1 MTDAKKTALYNKHKE
16 LKAKMLPFAG
26 WMMPIQYQ
34 GVIAEHR
41 TVREACGVFDVS
53 HMGEVRVK
61 GSNACA
67 FLNYLTINDV
77 SILKPGQGQYS
88 AMLNQ
93 EGGVVDDLILYC
105 LADDDYLL
113 CINAANTESDTA
125 WIHDQAQSFG
135 LDGLDVE
142 DQSESWGQLAVQGP
156 KSQAAI
162 ETLIADENKAVLDKL
177 AYMGIAEVRFEAG
190 STKTALLART
200 GYTGEH
206 GYEIYAAPDLC
217 ANLFSALVD
226 QNLAAPVG
234 LGARDTLRL
243 EACYLL
249 YGQDMNQTV
258 SPIEAGIGWAVKT
271 DKGEFI
277 GRNVVMEHKSPECS
291 RRKMVGFVMEDK
303 GIARSGMD
311 IYKEGQKIGVVTSG
325 SQLPSLD
332 KAGGMALI
340 MKDSGDLGDM
350 VEIDVRGKRKLAKI
364 VRRPLYSPRVK

>member
-1 MTDAKKTALYNKHKE
+1 MTEAKKTALFQKHKE

-41 TVREACGVFDVS
+41 TVREDCGVFDVS

-61 GSNACA
+61 GPNASA

-77 SILKPGQGQYS
+77 KVLKPGQGQYS

-93 EGGVVDDLILYC
+93 NGGVVDDLILYC
-105 LADDDYLL
+105 LEDNDYLL
-113 CINAANTESDTA
+113 CINAANITSDTA
-125 WIHDQAQSFG
+125 WIKSQGEKFG
-135 LDGLDVE
+135 LSGLDIIDE
-142 DQSESWGQLAVQGP
+142 SETWGQLAVQGP
-156 KSQAAI
+156 QSQAAI
-162 ETLIADENKAVLDKL
+162 EALIAEEHADVVKKL
-177 AYMGIAEVRFEAG
+177 AYMGIAEVRCNAG
-190 STKTALLART
+190 ADKVIFLART

-206 GYEIYAAPDLC
+206 GYEIYADPQLSAE
-217 ANLFSALVD
+217 LFSTLVD
-226 QNLAAPVG
+226 QNLAKPIG

-249 YGQDMNQTV
+249 YGQDMNQSV
-258 SPIEAGIGWAVKT
+258 SPIEAGIGWAVKL
-271 DKGEFI
+271 DKGDFI
-277 GRNVVMEHKSPECS
+277 GRSVIQEHKQPECS
-291 RRKMVGFVMEDK
+291 RRKMVGFMMEDK
-303 GIARSGMD
+303 GIARTGMD
-311 IYKEGQKIGVVTSG
+311 IYKDDTKIGVVTSG

-340 MKDSGDLGDM
+340 MKDSGGVGDM